1 MTSTSE
7 FDGPLR
13 LRTREA
19 VRLAMYDHVAQVSA
33 WLMNRPRGNS
43 LDRRLRDTGSLYGSN
58 CMSCHT
64 QSGVWGPAGPLA
76 FGYRIEN
83 PLHYRHLL
91 NIMYESLRPT
101 NVLKDAANN
110 TSLPPHDLG
119 DGPAGT
125 RVAGH
130 NVFTAESVIA
140 PRKLHST
147 QQIRTANYM
156 LQTSDPSGINAAG
169 KGSNVGQAVV
179 IHYAS
184 EILRRAWDKT
194 RDDRYLIGIEER
206 ASKMLAVE
214 PKFTDD
220 LAHRVMFFRQLFPAD
235 YAQLKNGSEQATQL
249 LETIDEQLR
258 RDEHALRVSQRADGA
273 WGFSPGQ
280 VDPTPDPC
288 RQRWRS
294 MLSFRWGPT
303 AAIRRWTAACRP
315 CSRCSI
321 RTASGIVRPGRA
333 S

>member
-1 MTSTSE
+1 
-7 FDGPLR
+7 
-13 LRTREA
+13 
-19 VRLAMYDHVAQVSA
+19 MYDHVAQVSA

-43 LDRRLRDTGSLYGSN
+43 LDRRLRDTGSMYGSN

-83 PLHYRHLL
+83 PLHYRHLM
-91 NIMYESLRPT
+91 NVMYESLRPT

-130 NVFTAESVIA
+130 NVLTLETVIA
-140 PRKLHST
+140 PRKLHSM
-147 QQIRTANYM
+147 QQIRTANYI

-169 KGSNVGQAVV
+169 KGSNVGRGVV
-179 IHYAS
+179 IHYAA

-194 RDDRYLIGIEER
+194 GEARYLAGIEER
-206 ASKMLAVE
+206 AAKMLDVE

-220 LAHRVMFFRQLFPAD
+220 LAHRVLFFRRVFPAD
-235 YAQLKNGSEQATQL
+235 YAALKGNSAEAAAAGRHESRSSSIATS
-249 LETIDEQLR
+249 R
-258 RDEHALRVSQRADGA
+258 RIRSSQRDDGA
-273 WGFSPGQ
+273 LGILARPGRSHGRPVAHRAGDRRARRARRRRTTIRQSP
-280 VDPTPDPC
+280 
-288 RQRWRS
+288 
-294 MLSFRWGPT
+294 
-303 AAIRRWTAACRP
+303 AACRR
-315 CSRCSI
+315 CWRCSI
-321 RTASGIVRPGRA
+321 PTACGIARPGPA